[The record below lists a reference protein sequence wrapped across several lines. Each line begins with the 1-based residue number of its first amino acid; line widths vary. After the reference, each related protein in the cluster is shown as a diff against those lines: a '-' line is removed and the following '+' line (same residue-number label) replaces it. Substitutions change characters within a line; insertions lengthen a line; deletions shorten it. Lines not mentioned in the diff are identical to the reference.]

1 MTDCAYL
8 GVLISL
14 ASYCI
19 GAKLKNKFRCPLFN
33 PLVIS
38 GLLTIALLLLLKI
51 PYESYRADAK
61 WISYLLTPATV
72 SLAVPL
78 YEQVHVLK
86 KNTLAILMSILAGV
100 ITSLVCVGLIALFF
114 SLDRA
119 SLVTLLP
126 KSITTAI
133 GMPLSGQLG
142 GNTSITV
149 ATIIITGVVGN
160 TFAEGFLK
168 LIRVTHPVAKGL
180 AIGTSAHAMGTA
192 RAMEMGE
199 VEGAMSSLSIALA
212 GLLTV
217 LLIQFI

>member
-1 MTDCAYL
+1 
-8 GVLISL
+8 
-14 ASYCI
+14 
-19 GAKLKNKFRCPLFN
+19 LFN

-86 KNTLAILMSILAGV
+86 KNTLAILTSILAGV

-149 ATIIITGVVGN
+149 AAIIITGVVGN

>member
-19 GAKLKNKFRCPLFN
+19 GAKLKERFRCPLFN

-86 KNTLAILMSILAGV
+86 KNTLAILTSILAGV
-100 ITSLVCVGLIALFF
+100 ITSLVCVGLIALIF

-133 GMPLSGQLG
+133 GLPLSGQLG
-142 GNTSITV
+142 GNPSITV
-149 ATIIITGVVGN
+149 AAIIITGVLGN
-160 TFAEGFLK
+160 TFAEVFLR

-212 GLLTV
+212 GLMTV

>member
-19 GAKLKNKFRCPLFN
+19 GAKLKNKFRCSLFN

-86 KNTLAILMSILAGV
+86 KNTLAILTSILAGV

-149 ATIIITGVVGN
+149 AAIIITGVVGN